1 MKPIPVDL
9 LVDESGRRSAIDG
22 AHRRRVY
29 LFRHGAVSY
38 FDAAGNV
45 VPDTDFV
52 DLNAKGIAQA
62 EAMRSMFDGV
72 PIDRAICSGL
82 PRTRQTGEIIL
93 GNRTLEIEDDRD
105 FREIRQ
111 LDDFDGDYD
120 LVADIAFSHSRA
132 AEPDARFLGG
142 ERYASFYE
150 RIATR
155 LETLFVEPKWND
167 VAVFAHGGTN
177 AAVIGWATGMGLS
190 AFGTIDQATAC
201 LNVIDIDLHESGE
214 ILRKSVRAL
223 NVSAYDPTQSQ
234 RHCSDMESLAW
245 LIKSQ
250 STS

>member
-1 MKPIPVDL
+1 MNERIVD
-9 LVDESGRRSAIDG
+9 SNGRRSTIDG

-45 VPDTDFV
+45 VPDTDLV
-52 DLNAKGIAQA
+52 DLNEKGIAQA
-62 EAMRSMFDGV
+62 EAMRGMFDGV
-72 PIDRAICSGL
+72 PIDRAVCSGL

-93 GNRTLEIEDDRD
+93 GNRTLEIENDSE

-111 LDDFDGDYD
+111 LDEFEGDYD
-120 LVADIAFSHSRA
+120 VVADIAFSHGRA
-132 AEPDARFLGG
+132 TEPDARFLGG

-150 RIATR
+150 RIANR
-155 LETLFVEPKWND
+155 LEAFFIEPDWND
-167 VAVFAHGGTN
+167 AAVFAHGGTN

-201 LNVIDIDLHESGE
+201 LNVIDVDLHESGE

-223 NVSAYDPTQSQ
+223 NVSAYNPTQSE

-250 STS
+250 TTA

>member
-1 MKPIPVDL
+1 MNATPVD
-9 LVDESGRRSAIDG
+9 SNGRRSAIDG

-38 FDAAGNV
+38 FDSAGNV
-45 VPDTDFV
+45 VPDTDLV
-52 DLNAKGIAQA
+52 DLNEKGVAQA
-62 EAMRSMFDGV
+62 EAMRGMFHGV

-93 GNRTLEIEDDRD
+93 GNRQLTIEDDRE

-111 LDDFDGDYD
+111 VDDFDGDFD
-120 LVADIAFSHSRA
+120 LITDVAFSHSRA
-132 AEPDARFLGG
+132 TEPDARFLGG
-142 ERYASFYE
+142 ERYASFYD
-150 RIATR
+150 RIANR
-155 LETLFVEPKWND
+155 LDGLFAEPEWND
-167 VAVFAHGGTN
+167 AAVFAHGGTN

-190 AFGTIDQATAC
+190 AFGAIDQATAC
-201 LNVIDIDLHESGE
+201 LNVIDVDLHESGT

-223 NVSAYDPTQSQ
+223 NVSADNPTHSD

-250 STS
+250 STG